1 MRMRRTGTEST
12 RLIHARQRL
21 SPLFATLVIFGV
33 LAIPRLD
40 LPWAGIAGW
49 GLAIVAAAAW
59 LFTALR
65 PQRSSQKS

>member
-1 MRMRRTGTEST
+1 MRMRQTGTEST
-12 RLIHARQRL
+12 RLIRARRRL

-40 LPWAGIAGW
+40 FPGAGIAGW
-49 GLAIVAAAAW
+49 GLATVAAAAW

-65 PQRSSQKS
+65 PQRSSKKS

>member
-1 MRMRRTGTEST
+1 MRMRQTGPESSPPN
-12 RLIHARQRL
+12 RARHRL

-33 LAIPRLD
+33 LAFPRLD

-49 GLAIVAAAAW
+49 GLATVAAAAW

-65 PQRSSQKS
+65 PQRSSQNS

>member
-1 MRMRRTGTEST
+1 MRQTGPEST
-12 RLIHARQRL
+12 PPNRAQRRL

-40 LPWAGIAGW
+40 LPWADIAGW
-49 GLAIVAAAAW
+49 GLATVAAAAW

-65 PQRSSQKS
+65 PQRSSKKS